1 VRLCWKAALAAA
13 LWVLIAP
20 AAVHAQAY
28 PTRTI
33 TLVVPFPPGGGVDA
47 MARIIADKMSVALK
61 QQIVVDNR
69 GGGGGTIGTRAVAK
83 AEPDG
88 YTLLLGHT
96 GTVAINPSLYKN
108 AGYDPRRDLAPVGLI
123 ASMPL
128 VLAAHPS
135 FPGRSVA
142 DLIAIA
148 RKEPGKL
155 NIGTSAVGTGSYMCA
170 ELFKSM
176 VGVDMVVVPY
186 KGTAPFLND
195 LLGGHVPVGFVV
207 IPPAFGNLQAGTMRA
222 LAVTSPKRTSVL
234 PDVPT
239 TAESGLPGFEAVL
252 HYGLLAPAGMPKP
265 IIERLN
271 KELRALVALPDVR
284 QRIASEGGDPLT
296 STPEEYAANIEREE
310 TKWAALIR
318 KLNLKVD

>member
-1 VRLCWKAALAAA
+1 MRHHWMSALAAA
-13 LWVLIAP
+13 LLVL
-20 AAVHAQAY
+20 AALGLPHAQDY

-33 TLVVPFPPGGGVDA
+33 TLIVPFPPGGGVDA
-47 MARIIADKMSVALK
+47 MARIIAEKMSVALK
-61 QQIVVDNR
+61 QQIIVDNR

-96 GTVAINPSLYKN
+96 GTVSINPSLYKN
-108 AGYDPRRDLAPVGLI
+108 AGYDPRRDLAPIGLI

-128 VLAAHPS
+128 ALVAHPS
-135 FPGRSVA
+135 FPGRTVA
-142 DLIAIA
+142 DLIAMA

-155 NIGTSAVGTGSYMCA
+155 NIGSSAVGTGSYMCA
-170 ELFKSM
+170 ELFKAT
-176 VGVDMVVVPY
+176 VGVDMTIVPY

-207 IPPAFGNLQAGTMRA
+207 IPPAFGNLKAGTMRA
-222 LAVTSPKRTSVL
+222 LAVTSPTRTSVL

-239 TAESGLPGFEAVL
+239 VAESGLPGFEAVL
-252 HYGLLAPAGMPKP
+252 HYGLLAPAGTPKP
-265 IIERLN
+265 FIERLN
-271 KELRALVALPDVR
+271 RELRALVALPDVR

-296 STPEEYAANIEREE
+296 STPEEYAAEIDREE
-310 TKWAALIR
+310 TKWSVLVR
-318 KLNLKVD
+318 KLNLKVE

>member
-1 VRLCWKAALAAA
+1 VRHHWMSALAAA
-13 LWVLIAP
+13 LLVLAAP
-20 AAVHAQAY
+20 GLPHAQDY

-33 TLVVPFPPGGGVDA
+33 TLIVPFPPGGGVDA
-47 MARIIADKMSVALK
+47 MARIIAEKMSVALK
-61 QQIVVDNR
+61 QQIIVDNR

-96 GTVAINPSLYKN
+96 GTVSINPSLYKN
-108 AGYDPRRDLAPVGLI
+108 AGYDPRRDLAPIGLI

-128 VLAAHPS
+128 ALVAHPS
-135 FPGRSVA
+135 FPGRTVA
-142 DLIAIA
+142 DLIAMA

-155 NIGTSAVGTGSYMCA
+155 NIGSSAVGTGSYMCA
-170 ELFKSM
+170 ELFKAT
-176 VGVDMVVVPY
+176 VGVDMTIVPY

-207 IPPAFGNLQAGTMRA
+207 IPPAFGNLKAGTMRA
-222 LAVTSPKRTSVL
+222 LAVTSPTRTSVL

-239 TAESGLPGFEAVL
+239 VAESGLPGFEAVL
-252 HYGLLAPAGMPKP
+252 HYGLLAPAGTPKP
-265 IIERLN
+265 FIERLN
-271 KELRALVALPDVR
+271 RELRALVALPDVR

-296 STPEEYAANIEREE
+296 STPEEYAAEIDREE
-310 TKWAALIR
+310 TKWSVLVR
-318 KLNLKVD
+318 KLNLKVE